1 MKNIS
6 TNFLYFR
13 IDDKKDFNSYYLLDR
28 IDSSSKDILIY
39 NISKKVK
46 EIDKKGKKALKA
58 LNTLLFRRVSIREE
72 IVAYN
77 NLDTFL
83 VTTPAFRR
91 YIHTIGAMEIES
103 LKRTVLNSMIE
114 KIYDNITKK
123 RGVSNLR
130 FALVLLKNS
139 LDRLDNNL
147 QSHIFYDIQ
156 NGVNINREVEKSFA
170 KSIKESIS
178 QRELI
183 QEIEPYS
190 SNQIEL
196 LIKRDDERRFIKSFL
211 KTLLS
216 MHSLLSCDKK
226 KIAILVGYMCYLLS
240 TDDIK
245 TTIRDGVEKMRI
257 SHSFMM
263 LLEYQVK
270 QSSLNS
276 ILILDEFLEDIDNQ
290 RVEEFLERR
299 VYLAEGSLTI
309 TSGSLRQKNMKFLK
323 NILIVG
329 DFFRLVSDERDIE
342 SAIYSIQKKVLENN
356 LDIKRYSEEPISSSF
371 LKLFAKE
378 YRKRENKTRL
388 KEFFTSF
395 KSQLLL
401 QKRLPQRSISYSV
414 SLASP
419 L

>member
-1 MKNIS
+1 
-6 TNFLYFR
+6 
-13 IDDKKDFNSYYLLDR
+13 
-28 IDSSSKDILIY
+28 
-39 NISKKVK
+39 
-46 EIDKKGKKALKA
+46 
-58 LNTLLFRRVSIREE
+58 
-72 IVAYN
+72 
-77 NLDTFL
+77 
-83 VTTPAFRR
+83 
-91 YIHTIGAMEIES
+91 
-103 LKRTVLNSMIE
+103 
-114 KIYDNITKK
+114 
-123 RGVSNLR
+123 
-130 FALVLLKNS
+130 
-139 LDRLDNNL
+139 
-147 QSHIFYDIQ
+147 
-156 NGVNINREVEKSFA
+156 
-170 KSIKESIS
+170 
-178 QRELI
+178 
-183 QEIEPYS
+183 
-190 SNQIEL
+190 
-196 LIKRDDERRFIKSFL
+196 
-211 KTLLS
+211 
-216 MHSLLSCDKK
+216 
-226 KIAILVGYMCYLLS
+226 
-240 TDDIK
+240 
-245 TTIRDGVEKMRI
+245 
-257 SHSFMM
+257 MM